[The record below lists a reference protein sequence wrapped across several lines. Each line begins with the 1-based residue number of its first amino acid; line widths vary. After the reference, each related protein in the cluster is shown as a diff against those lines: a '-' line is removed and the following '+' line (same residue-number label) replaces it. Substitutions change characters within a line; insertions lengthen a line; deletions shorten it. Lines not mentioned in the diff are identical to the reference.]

1 VTFLLD
7 TNVIS
12 ELRRRSADP
21 GVVAW
26 VDARPTSDLFVSAM
40 TLYELE
46 RGILGRERKD
56 PVQGALLRAWFT
68 GQVLPQFDGRVL
80 AVDGDVARRAAALSV
95 PDARP
100 FSDGLIAATALV
112 HAKTV
117 VTRNVQDFVGA
128 GVAVVDP
135 WHA

>member
-1 VTFLLD
+1 MTFLLD

-12 ELRRRSADP
+12 ELRKPAADP
-21 GVVAW
+21 RVVAW
-26 VDARPTSDLFVSAM
+26 VDARPTSELFVSAM

-46 RGILGRERKD
+46 RGILARERKD
-56 PVQGALLRAWFT
+56 PAQGAHLRAWFT
-68 GQVLPQFDGRVL
+68 GQVLPEFAGRVL
-80 AVDGDVARRAAALSV
+80 PVDGEVARRAAALSV

-100 FSDGLIAATALV
+100 YTDGLIAATALV

-117 VTRNVQDFVGA
+117 VTRNIQDFP

-135 WHA
+135 WAA